1 MAETRSVVVRLS
13 MDTAQ
18 AIRDSKQ
25 FGDEFDRAMTKAEG
39 SSRRVDQSLDKV
51 GSTAGR
57 MAAGSVAALG
67 LMGKAAIDWESQFAG
82 VEKTVDGTVDQM
94 AALENELRELARTMP
109 ATHQEIAATAEAAGQ
124 LGVAREDVADFTE
137 TMIQLGETTNLT
149 ADEAAT
155 SIAQMANVLGT
166 SQDDIDN
173 VGAALVAL
181 GNDGASTEAQI
192 LGMAQRIAGAGAQI
206 GLAESD
212 ILAIANAAASMGIEV
227 EAGGSSISRVFTEMA
242 KATAQGG
249 DDLTAFAKVAGV
261 SAQDFARAFQNDP
274 AQAFASFTQGLDRIN
289 KSGGDVFTT
298 LDELGLSDVRVSQA
312 LLGMA
317 ASGDLLTDSLTLGAE
332 AFGENT
338 ALAEE
343 YAKRA
348 DTTAAEV
355 QVAWNNIK
363 DAGIEAGAAL
373 LPIISEVS
381 DDVSAMAQ
389 AFGKLP
395 DPVQSSVTQL
405 LALTAIVGGA
415 AWFGSKA
422 IGAVTS
428 TRTALAELAEISP
441 RAASGLSRVARTAT
455 GLVAVASAVT
465 LLGDAVASASGAKL
479 DLSDLS
485 RDLEAIANGSSSE
498 ALTRVVDDLKITGST
513 MNNAADYL
521 FEAVAFVSPLSDK
534 TGLDN
539 AQDNI
544 KAIDQELAA
553 LVESGNGDKARVI
566 FEAIV
571 AQLNGLPAGASVS
584 QSAIDGVMDSF
595 SSYETALGNAA
606 VAGEDAAAAGDEVAG
621 SVEEVG
627 GAAGKAAVDV
637 NELVDALSAL
647 LNPNLDLAAA
657 SDAWASGLRNLED
670 GLAKSNR
677 SLRGNTDAATQN
689 REAVRDQVS
698 NLLDLVSAQA
708 ETGAGAKQLEGQ
720 MRRGRQAI
728 IDAGKAAN
736 ISEDDMEAYLEVLG
750 LTPENIRT
758 EVRALTREAN
768 ANLDETQGK
777 VDDLDRSTAKP
788 KVEAATAAAL
798 GAILGVSDALT
809 RLDGKTATTYV
820 TTRTVGQS
828 PGFGPRES
836 ADGSTVP
843 KTGRGYADRHLYLL
857 ADGEEVIS
865 NRNGQADRNRPLLKA
880 INAGRLADGGT
891 AGGGRSLEDLLEL
904 AQITQNIRGLQ
915 RSLRAGGKDRLEG
928 LNRRIA
934 ELQLEL
940 AQKELRLAQMRE
952 AREARAEAREERRE
966 QRQDLRD
973 RRDAIAGVGDG
984 LSFDSL
990 VPQELTFADRMRA
1003 ELDAFAD
1010 QVREAGGIWD
1020 DGLQAWADDMIALA
1034 TEYQATTEA
1043 IQREQ
1048 ERRDALA
1055 QTLNDQQQQLEA
1067 LNRTM
1072 EAYAATVAGNFLT
1085 NPFGGSRTETIPG
1098 APGPAAG
1105 ALADAQAQLAAIR
1118 ASATGDSP
1126 AAAAAASRLIL
1137 EISRLRAAAEAEA
1150 QDTTRTVEG
1159 LDFLRETL
1167 LGDTDRATRML
1178 EALTTLSG
1186 KGLDTTGALGGLYQQ
1201 LAANGDLVTAEQLAA
1216 LTAEQIDE
1224 YEKLFAAREDAA
1236 AAVGALA
1243 TQEVY
1248 GQQQEQL
1255 MGLIDITNAAMAAV
1269 DATLVVLNAE
1279 LTVLGEQVR
1288 AGAELGVAGLQAQL
1302 AAIQAAISAIPRQ
1315 QSENDRKRR
1324 P

>member
-1 MAETRSVVVRLS
+1 MAESRSVVVRLS
-13 MDTAQ
+13 VDTAQ

-25 FGDEFDRAMTKAEG
+25 FGDEFERAMQRSEQGAGRASKA
-39 SSRRVDQSLDKV
+39 VDEL
-51 GSTAGR
+51 GSTAGKIGLV
-57 MAAGSVAALG
+57 AAGALAAA
-67 LMGKAAIDWESQFAG
+67 GKAAMDWESQFAG

-94 AALENELRELARTMP
+94 AALEDELRELARTMP

-166 SQDDIDN
+166 SQGDIDN

-212 ILAIANAAASMGIEV
+212 ILAIANAAASMGVEV

-249 DDLTAFAKVAGV
+249 DDLAAFAKVAGV
-261 SAQDFARAFQNDP
+261 SAQEFVRSFKDDP

-298 LDELGLSDVRVSQA
+298 LDELQLSDVRVSQA

-317 ASGDLLTDSLTLGAE
+317 ASGDLLTDSLALGAE

-381 DDVSAMAQ
+381 DDVSSMAQ

-415 AWFGSKA
+415 AWFGSKT
-422 IGAVTS
+422 IGAITS

-441 RAASGLSRVARTAT
+441 RAASGLSRVARTAV
-455 GLVAVASAVT
+455 GLAAVASAVT

-584 QSAIDGVMDSF
+584 QSAIDGVIESF

-606 VAGEDAAAAGDEVAG
+606 ASGAEVGAGAGEAAEGIG
-621 SVEEVG
+621 EVG
-627 GAAGKAAVDV
+627 GAAGGAAIQVQD
-637 NELVDALSAL
+637 LIDALDGL
-647 LNPNLDLAAA
+647 LSPRLNLAEA
-657 SDAWASGLRNLED
+657 SDQWQDGLRNLTD
-670 GLAKSNR
+670 SLAENSR
-677 SLRGNTDAATQN
+677 SLVGNTDAASTN
-689 REAVRDQVS
+689 RAAIRDQVR
-698 NLLDLVSAQA
+698 NLLDVTKAQA
-708 ETGAGAKQLEGQ
+708 DAGAGTDELTET

-728 IDAGKAAN
+728 LDAGKAAN
-736 ISEDDMEAYLEVLG
+736 ISEDDMKDYLQVLG
-750 LTPENIRT
+750 LTPEQIRT
-758 EVRALTREAN
+758 TVQALTREAN

-777 VDDLDRSTAKP
+777 VNELDRSTANP
-788 KVEAATAAAL
+788 KVNAEVAAAKSAMQSVL
-798 GAILGVSDALT
+798 DFLNI
-809 RLDGKTATTYV
+809 LDGKTATTYV
-820 TTRTVGQS
+820 TTRRVNTGGMGPQLENARGNILHFANGDVANAHQPELYRGGVTRVWGEPETGGEAYIPLRNDGRRPRARAIATETVRLLGGTARFADGGINGGRTLDDRGEILELRRSIRDLTRSLKENGKDALRGLDRKIAANDLAQTRRDLRIATRPPSLSGRDARQAIDLEAGMSASDIRQEYADFKRVLREAGIELPKNFDKLREKSLTTAERFEKVSKRIEETEEALTDWRETAANIAFTVGS
-828 PGFGPRES
+828 MFNNNAFGLEGGGL
-836 ADGSTVP
+836 AN
-843 KTGRGYADRHLYLL
+843 ALL
-857 ADGEEVIS
+857 QLE
-865 NRNGQADRNRPLLKA
+865 ADRNDTAERNALLQGVTGLVDTLGLDKSSEAYQA
-880 INAGRLADGGT
+880 IATGADMQTLRDLDTAAEVQSFFELFNSRLQEQTAAGEFAANAVTG
-891 AGGGRSLEDLLEL
+891 
-904 AQITQNIRGLQ
+904 AQIQALESTLTLQNATLDN
-915 RSLRAGGKDRLEG
+915 LTK
-928 LNRRIA
+928 
-934 ELQLEL
+934 QLER
-940 AQKELRLAQMRE
+940 Q
-952 AREARAEAREERRE
+952 E
-966 QRQDLRD
+966 QRL
-973 RRDAIAGVGDG
+973 
-984 LSFDSL
+984 
-990 VPQELTFADRMRA
+990 
-1003 ELDAFAD
+1003 
-1010 QVREAGGIWD
+1010 
-1020 DGLQAWADDMIALA
+1020 
-1034 TEYQATTEA
+1034 
-1043 IQREQ
+1043 
-1048 ERRDALA
+1048 
-1055 QTLNDQQQQLEA
+1055 
-1067 LNRTM
+1067 
-1072 EAYAATVAGNFLT
+1072 
-1085 NPFGGSRTETIPG
+1085 
-1098 APGPAAG
+1098 
-1105 ALADAQAQLAAIR
+1105 
-1118 ASATGDSP
+1118 
-1126 AAAAAASRLIL
+1126 
-1137 EISRLRAAAEAEA
+1137 
-1150 QDTTRTVEG
+1150 
-1159 LDFLRETL
+1159 
-1167 LGDTDRATRML
+1167 
-1178 EALTTLSG
+1178 
-1186 KGLDTTGALGGLYQQ
+1186 
-1201 LAANGDLVTAEQLAA
+1201 
-1216 LTAEQIDE
+1216 
-1224 YEKLFAAREDAA
+1224 EDAA
-1236 AAVGALA
+1236 TRGTREGSRQGVQMAWSD
-1243 TQEVY
+1243 QERVK
-1248 GQQQEQL
+1248 
-1255 MGLIDITNAAMAAV
+1255 TAKAKS
-1269 DATLVVLNAE
+1269 
-1279 LTVLGEQVR
+1279 R
-1288 AGAELGVAGLQAQL
+1288 
-1302 AAIQAAISAIPRQ
+1302 
-1315 QSENDRKRR
+1315 
-1324 P
+1324 